1 MRTGHNWAERST
13 VPHGEVTSLF
23 PVDELACS
31 VLQNRDAQLQ
41 LEQLESRSVLTVT
54 PDGMASG
61 YFLAQHPLTLVP
73 VAELPDDQREAIEAT
88 LDDPLSTYRY
98 VRLGRTVASGQN
110 RSLAEFKS

>member
-1 MRTGHNWAERST
+1 MRIEHNWAERPT

-41 LEQLESRSVLTVT
+41 LEQLESGSVLTVT

-61 YFLAQHPLTLVP
+61 YFLTQHPLTLVP
-73 VAELPDDQREAIEAT
+73 VAELPDDQREAIKAT
-88 LDDPLSTYRY
+88 LDNPLSAYSY
-98 VRLGRTVASGQN
+98 VRLGGTVASGEN
-110 RSLAEFKS
+110 RSLAEFQS